1 MSMTDKLRES
11 ISNMEKESAKEE
23 ELRNLLNSASSML
36 IKQFIQKLHTGE
48 VPLDNIADFV
58 RVLGVYKEINDIDS
72 ALEGK
77 QGASALPEIGFKQEK
92 VFDEAVEEGKIG
104 TDEEGLLDV
113 GSLSE
118 EDVQEVLRGL
128 DIQQNKQNEESI

>member
-11 ISNMEKESAKEE
+11 ISNIEKESAKEE

-128 DIQQNKQNEESI
+128 DIQQNKQNEETI